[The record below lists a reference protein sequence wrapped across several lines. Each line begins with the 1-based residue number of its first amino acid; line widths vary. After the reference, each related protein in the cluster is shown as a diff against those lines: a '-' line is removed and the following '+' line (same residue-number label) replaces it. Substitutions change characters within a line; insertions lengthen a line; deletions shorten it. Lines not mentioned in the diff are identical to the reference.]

1 LIGGIL
7 LLSTATRNG
16 EITKTAQLRLR
27 TITVIILVL
36 LAVQFLVGML
46 VNLFVQV
53 PSVHPGANAPEYF
66 SGVVQGVVW
75 ALLQGPLWL
84 LVHAIV
90 GLLLFLASLILI
102 GFAIAARRRA
112 WIIVSVIGFVG
123 IVAAG
128 FNGASFM
135 NYGHNFSSL
144 LMSIGF
150 LLSAVPY
157 TIGLSLG
164 VRRSDV

>member
-1 LIGGIL
+1 

-16 EITKTAQLRLR
+16 EITKTAQSRLR
-27 TITVIILVL
+27 TITAIILVL

-46 VNLFVQV
+46 VNLFEQV

-75 ALLQGPLWL
+75 ALLHAPLWL
-84 LVHAIV
+84 QIHAIV
-90 GLLLFLASLILI
+90 GLLLFIASLILI

-112 WIIVSVIGFVG
+112 WIIVSVVG
-123 IVAAG
+123 LLGIMAAG

-135 NYGHNFSSL
+135 NYGHDFSSL

-150 LLSAVPY
+150 LLAAVPY

-164 VRRSDV
+164 VRSSDV